1 MISLYPD
8 QEELILEIRKA
19 WPKHNRFV
27 CQAATGFGKTR
38 VSARIIEGCV
48 KNGLR
53 VCFVVPRISLIKQ
66 TADSFTELGL
76 EGITFIWGEQETDHR
91 APITIASIDTMIR
104 REKPDVDLFI
114 IDEAHKRRAKL
125 LEWMEE
131 FPDDRYIGLSATPFY
146 GWMGE
151 YYTDLV
157 KSKPQSWLIENGR
170 LSPYEIYA
178 PTVPDLSGVKTRMGE
193 YVESDLEGV
202 MGDYKVVGD
211 IVQNWL
217 EKGEDRLTMV
227 LCVNCDHAN
236 FVTVEFSK
244 AGVNTEVIT
253 AKTPI
258 DERHRIFKRLR
269 DGITKIIVSVDCLT
283 EGFDEPKI
291 SCLINA
297 RPTKSMARWHQGF
310 GRAIRYLPG
319 KTAII
324 FDHSGTALELG
335 DPCDY
340 SIDELPS
347 GGDGDSKD
355 APMKEKIDKP
365 EKVPKKCPSCNY
377 LKPAGVRSCPKCGFV
392 PLVGEDV
399 ETDRSRGLE
408 KLGGKKKEYTM
419 IEKQRWLWQ
428 LQGYYNFQVNENGKS
443 WKPGWVAAQYR
454 SKFQVWPKGLMPGQ
468 TEPTPEVLNWLK
480 SQRIKFAKSKNK
492 ANN

>member
-8 QEELILEIRKA
+8 QEDFINDIRVA
-19 WPKHNRFV
+19 WAGNKRFI

-38 VSARIIEGCV
+38 VSAKIIEGLV
-48 KNGLR
+48 SKGLR

-76 EGITFIWGEQETDHR
+76 QGITFIWGEQETDHK

-104 REKPDVDLFI
+104 REKPNVDLFI

-131 FPDDRYIGLSATPFY
+131 YPEDRYIGLSATPFFS
-146 GWMGE
+146 WMGE
-151 YYTDLV
+151 YYTSLV

-217 EKGEDRLTMV
+217 EHGEDRLTMA

-244 AGVNTEVIT
+244 AGVSAEVIT

-269 DGITKIIVSVDCLT
+269 DGITKVIVSVDCLT

-347 GGDGDSKD
+347 GGDGESKD
-355 APMKEKIDKP
+355 SPIKEAVDRP
-365 EKVPKKCPSCNY
+365 EKLPKKCPSCNY
-377 LKPAGVRSCPKCGFV
+377 LKAAGVRSCPQCGFT

-399 ETDRSRGLE
+399 ETDRTRGLE
-408 KLGGKKKEYTM
+408 KIKGKKTDYTM
-419 IEKQRWLWQ
+419 EEKQQWLWWF
-428 LQGYYNFQVNENGKS
+428 QGYYNIQVNENGKT
-443 WKPGWVAAQYR
+443 WKPGWVAAQYKE
-454 SKFQVWPKGLMPGQ
+454 KFSVWPKGLVPGEK
-468 TEPTPEVLNWLK
+468 EPTPEVLNWLK
-480 SQRIKFAKSKNK
+480 SQRIKFAKSRKK